1 MTEQQKLAKQ
11 VFDKMM
17 ENDHCSRW
25 MGFEAICL
33 DEGYCK
39 LSMKVKKEMLNGYG
53 ILHGGIAFAF
63 ADSAFAFASNSYG
76 RVAVSIEGKM
86 SYNKSAKIDEVL
98 YAETKALK
106 VGNRLATF
114 DVNLYNEAGLVYYL
128 FEVRYLEWK
137 KMFFHKMIIWKN

>member
-1 MTEQQKLAKQ
+1 MTDKQQLAKQ

-17 ENDHCSRW
+17 ENDHCSKW
-25 MGFEAICL
+25 MGINALEL

-39 LSMKVKKEMLNGYG
+39 LSIKVKKEMLNGYG

-86 SYNKSAKIDEVL
+86 SYNKSAKIDDVL
-98 YAETKALK
+98 IAEAKAIR

-114 DVNLYNEAGLVYYL
+114 DVNLLNESGEAYYL
-128 FEVRYLEWK
+128 FRGTVFRMEKEVLS
-137 KMFFHKMIIWKN
+137 

>member
-1 MTEQQKLAKQ
+1 MTEEQQLAKQ
-11 VFDKMM
+11 VYDKMI
-17 ENDHCSRW
+17 ENDYCSQW
-25 MGFEAICL
+25 MGIHPIIL
-33 DEGYCK
+33 DRGYCK

-86 SYNKSAKIDEVL
+86 SYNKSAKIDEIMF
-98 YAETKALK
+98 AEAKAIK

-114 DVNLYNEAGLVYYL
+114 DVNVSNEKGEAYYL
-128 FEVRYLEWK
+128 FRGTVFRMEKQVLS
-137 KMFFHKMIIWKN
+137 

>member
-1 MTEQQKLAKQ
+1 MIDKQQLAKQ

-17 ENDHCSRW
+17 ENDHCSQW
-25 MGFEAICL
+25 MGIQAIAL

-39 LSMKVKKEMLNGYG
+39 LSMQVKKEMLNGYG

-98 YAETKALK
+98 YAEAKALK

-114 DVNLYNEAGLVYYL
+114 DVNLYNEEGVAYYL
-128 FEVRYLEWK
+128 FRGTVFRMEKEVLS
-137 KMFFHKMIIWKN
+137 